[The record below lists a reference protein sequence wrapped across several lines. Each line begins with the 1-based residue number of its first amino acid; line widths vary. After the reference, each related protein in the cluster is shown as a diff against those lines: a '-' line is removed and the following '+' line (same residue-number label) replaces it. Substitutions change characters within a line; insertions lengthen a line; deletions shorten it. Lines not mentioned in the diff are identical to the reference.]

1 MINAY
6 RRTRLCTCLTLT
18 LAATMLVSCAQAGP
32 FYVYLTYPGDPGT
45 TITVNFQT
53 NKQDRETEVYL
64 DTVPHRG
71 HKDAYAQRVEGESTT
86 IPGLP
91 VSRTIHYATL
101 DGLIPDTT
109 YYFIAGND
117 SAGFSKEQ
125 SFRTIPAGDSPI
137 RFVAGGYM
145 DSTRL
150 TRKLL
155 KVAARQ
161 NPQFAVIGGDIA
173 YANGDV
179 KNYRKWDRWFA
190 NWDRYM
196 KTSEGHLIPMVV
208 AIGNHETNDSESSE
222 FAERAPFY
230 YAYFGRQAGVT
241 YFDRTFGSLLALI
254 VLDSGHIATHD
265 GEQNVWLAET
275 LARHVDVPYRF
286 AVYHVPLYPSHRDFD
301 GELSASGRAHW
312 GPLFDEHR
320 LTTAFENHDH
330 TMKRT
335 KLIKNSEVSP
345 EGTLYLG
352 DGSWGVPPRKVD
364 AERRWYEDFAAGK
377 GHVWVVDVSAQGVT
391 YRALGVRGKVLDA
404 TETPAPSRP

>member
-1 MINAY
+1 MIANY
-6 RRTRLCTCLTLT
+6 RRPLLCAFLT
-18 LAATMLVSCAQAGP
+18 LAIAASVLASCAQAGP
-32 FYVYLTYPGDPGT
+32 FSVYLTYPGDPST

-53 NKQDRETEVYL
+53 SKQDRETEVYI
-64 DTVPHRG
+64 DTVPRRG
-71 HKDAYAQRVEGESTT
+71 HKEAYARRVEGASTS

-91 VSRTIHYATL
+91 VPRTIHYATL
-101 DGLIPDTT
+101 DGLTADTT
-109 YYFIAGND
+109 YFFIAGND
-117 SAGFSKEQ
+117 SAGFSREQ
-125 SFRTIPAGDSPI
+125 SFRTIPAGDGPL
-137 RFVAGGYM
+137 RFVAGGDM
-145 DSTRL
+145 DATRL

-161 NPQFAVIGGDIA
+161 NPQFAIVGGDIA

-196 KTSEGHLIPMVV
+196 RTSEGHRVPIVA
-208 AIGNHETNDSESSE
+208 AIGNHETNKAESEE
-222 FAERAPFY
+222 YAERAPFY
-230 YAYFGRQAGVT
+230 HAYFGRQADAT
-241 YFDRTFGSLLALI
+241 YFDRTFGSLLALV

-265 GEQNVWLAET
+265 GEQKTWLAEA

-301 GELSASGRAHW
+301 GELSASGRTHW

-330 TMKRT
+330 TLKRT
-335 KLIKNSEVSP
+335 KLIKNNEVSP

-352 DGSWGVPPRKVD
+352 DGSWGVKPREVD
-364 AERRWYEDFAAGK
+364 KDRRWYEEFAAGK
-377 GHVWVVDVSAQGVT
+377 GHVWIVDVSAQGVT
-391 YRALGVRGKVLDA
+391 YRALGVRGKVLDSA
-404 TETPAPSRP
+404 ETPAPSRP